1 MVKKRIYELAKELGI
16 SSERVIEIAK
26 KYDFKVTNHMSALD
40 ENEQNKIRG
49 SISLKA
55 KKSTYNIIKI
65 KIIFIPKRYKKV
77 VQGVKT
83 KIIIRMC
90 IKIIESDL
98 VVV

>member
-26 KYDFKVTNHMSALD
+26 KYNFKVTNHMSALD
-40 ENEQNKIRG
+40 EKEQNKIRG
-49 SISLKA
+49 SKKQK

>member
-55 KKSTYNIIKI
+55 KKKEHIQQ
-65 KIIFIPKRYKKV
+65 IIFIPKRYKKV
-77 VQGVKT
+77 IQGVKT